1 MSEIRVENIIGET
14 GVDAVQF
21 TKGINATGT
30 LTSTNVSVASSV
42 TAGTLFGNGA
52 GVTNASGGILLRKS
66 AYTISRQSITNNE
79 FPRDDTIPQI
89 SEGTQFFSQAY
100 TPSTANCDLYIFCT
114 AKIAESSNVAD
125 QNGMALFINDSND
138 ALRVVSDYASG
149 GYSSGGLSHG
159 SYLTLYHKMP
169 SWGASAK
176 TFSLRASG
184 TNAINYQAKYNSY
197 PVQKYSAAAS
207 ETLFIIEEIAT

>member
-42 TAGTLFGNGA
+42 TAGTLVGNGA
-52 GVTNASGGILLRKS
+52 GVTNASGGLVLRKS
-66 AYTISRQSITNNE
+66 AYTISRQSITQGL
-79 FPRDDTIPQI
+79 FPQDDTIPQI
-89 SEGTQFFSQAY
+89 TEGTQFFSQAY

-125 QNGMALFINDSND
+125 QNGMALFINDSTD

-149 GYSSGGLSHG
+149 GYGHG
-159 SYLTLYHKMP
+159 SYLTLYHKMA
-169 SWGASAK
+169 SWGVSAK

-184 TNAINYQAKYNSY
+184 TNAINYQSKYNSY

-207 ETLFIIEEIAT
+207 ETLFIVEEIST